1 MKESTIQLQRKTL
14 NFVPG
19 EILTRE
25 MLQDLYDYPRN
36 AVENYYSAYSDGI
49 VYGLEWNT
57 ISPECHRITPGVL
70 KWKGDIFF
78 LTKEIDVEKA
88 FGDTFE
94 NGKRYQ
100 LFFVSKGEEP
110 QRVDQGVRHVYTM
123 QLAAVRKEDQDYDEI
138 AQNEYLYACVL
149 NTTANGLKLEF
160 NTSDCLPGIC
170 ADNSD
175 IDGRYCFPMLLMYQ
189 EIIPML
195 ENKENKTMLDYQFLT
210 LLYQRKNLPMKLVTY
225 YIKEYEG
232 SDAIASVDIKKSK
245 EFYERFKKAVEA
257 YKQVV
262 SVEMESKKTDNK
274 KEEKEAMYRE
284 SGSL

>member
-1 MKESTIQLQRKTL
+1 M
-14 NFVPG
+14 P
-19 EILTRE
+19 
-25 MLQDLYDYPRN
+25 
-36 AVENYYSAYSDGI
+36 
-49 VYGLEWNT
+49 
-57 ISPECHRITPGVL
+57 
-70 KWKGDIFF
+70 
-78 LTKEIDVEKA
+78 
-88 FGDTFE
+88 
-94 NGKRYQ
+94 
-100 LFFVSKGEEP
+100 
-110 QRVDQGVRHVYTM
+110 
-123 QLAAVRKEDQDYDEI
+123 
-138 AQNEYLYACVL
+138 
-149 NTTANGLKLEF
+149 
-160 NTSDCLPGIC
+160 
-170 ADNSD
+170 
-175 IDGRYCFPMLLMYQ
+175 LMYQ

-262 SVEMESKKTDNK
+262 SVEMESKKADNK